1 MFGLLKAKISS
12 FVDSL
17 TKREEQKIAE
27 EKPAVAEKPIPE
39 PVEVRKPEAAVEK
52 PRAPV
57 EVRKP
62 VPAEKPVVRPEA
74 KQPAVEVKRPAAI
87 AEKPRAPEPA
97 EVKRPEPLEV
107 IRPAPAEK
115 PAVELKKPAAVPA
128 KEEEKKPMKVS
139 LSLESK
145 VKGLLLGEVEVK
157 EKDVDDLLQELEM
170 SMLEAD
176 VAYEVAQ
183 SVGAELK
190 KGLVGKR
197 IRASEVQKKV
207 KEIVREAL
215 RAQLEKEKPDLLKLA
230 AGKEK
235 PFKILFVGPNGAGKT
250 TTMAKVAE
258 LFMKN
263 GKSVVFSASDSYRAA
278 AIEQTEAHA
287 SRLGIKAI
295 KQSYGADP
303 AAVCFDAISYA
314 KAHNI
319 DVVLMDTAGRQET
332 NRNLI
337 DEMKKIAR
345 VAKPDMKIFVGES
358 IAGNAIVEQVKS
370 FNEAVG
376 LDGVVLTKLD
386 CDAKGGAA
394 LSVTKATGVPILYF
408 GVGQGYA
415 DLREFDA
422 DFLLSQLLE

>member
-1 MFGLLKAKISS
+1 MPAIETKKQVHVPAPLPEAKKPE
-12 FVDSL
+12 VVVE
-17 TKREEQKIAE
+17 KPQVVAE
-27 EKPAVAEKPIPE
+27 EKIEKPRMPAPE
-39 PVEVRKPEAAVEK
+39 VKKPIAAVERPPVRVEVRKPE
-52 PRAPV
+52 
-57 EVRKP
+57 
-62 VPAEKPVVRPEA
+62 PA
-74 KQPAVEVKRPAAI
+74 
-87 AEKPRAPEPA
+87 AEKPRAPE
-97 EVKRPEPLEV
+97 VWVR
-107 IRPAPAEK
+107 
-115 PAVELKKPAAVPA
+115 KPAAVPA
-128 KEEEKKPMKVS
+128 KEEEKRPMKVS

-157 EKDVDDLLQELEM
+157 EKDIDDLLQELEM

-183 SVGAELK
+183 AVGAELK
-190 KGLVGKR
+190 AGLVGKR
-197 IRASEVQKKV
+197 IRAGEIQAKV
-207 KEIVREAL
+207 KGIVREAL

-230 AGKEK
+230 ASKEK

-287 SRLGIKAI
+287 NKLGIKAI
-295 KQSYGADP
+295 KHSYGADP
-303 AAVCFDAISYA
+303 AAVCFDAINYA
-314 KAHNI
+314 KAHGI

-332 NRNLI
+332 NRNLV

-345 VAKPDMKIFVGES
+345 IAKPDMKIFVGES

-408 GVGQGYA
+408 GVGQGYD

>member
-17 TKREEQKIAE
+17 TKREEQKAAE
-27 EKPAVAEKPIPE
+27 EAKPEVSEKKPEPLAEPKPVAPAARPAIETKKPAHVPAPLPEVKKP
-39 PVEVRKPEAAVEK
+39 AAVEK
-52 PRAPV
+52 PHVVAEEKKPLVAV
-57 EVRKP
+57 EKP
-62 VPAEKPVVRPEA
+62 RVPAPEMKKPEPV
-74 KQPAVEVKRPAAI
+74 
-87 AEKPRAPEPA
+87 AEKPRAPEPWA
-97 EVKRPEPLEV
+97 R
-107 IRPAPAEK
+107 K
-115 PAVELKKPAAVPA
+115 PVAVPA

-157 EKDVDDLLQELEM
+157 EKDIDDLLQELEM

-183 SVGAELK
+183 AVGAELK
-190 KGLVGKR
+190 AGLVGKR
-197 IRASEVQKKV
+197 IKAGEIQVRV
-207 KEIVREAL
+207 KAIVREAL

-230 AGKEK
+230 AAKEK

-287 SRLGIKAI
+287 NKLGIKAI
-295 KQSYGADP
+295 KHSYGADP
-303 AAVCFDAISYA
+303 AAVCFDAINYA

-332 NRNLI
+332 NRNLV

-345 VAKPDMKIFVGES
+345 IAKPDMKIFVGES

-394 LSVTKATGVPILYF
+394 LSITKATGVPILYF
-408 GVGQGYA
+408 GVGQGYG